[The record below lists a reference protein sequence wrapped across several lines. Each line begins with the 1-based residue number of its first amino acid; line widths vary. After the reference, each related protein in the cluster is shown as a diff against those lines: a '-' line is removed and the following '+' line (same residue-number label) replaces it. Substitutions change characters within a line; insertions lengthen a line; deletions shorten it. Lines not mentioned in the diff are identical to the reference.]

1 MPKVTFVNE
10 AVTLEAER
18 GKTLKELA
26 EGAGINLYEGFW
38 SIYHCSGSGKCIG
51 NGCRV
56 WVAEGKSG
64 AASPRTFWE
73 KIRPSH
79 SGQIRL
85 ACQVHVEGD
94 LDVRTQP
101 GAVGDNV
108 PNMKWEPD
116 PAPSKWK
123 DRLEGK
129 GAPGPEDDAAADEPA
144 E

>member
-26 EGAGINLYEGFW
+26 DGAGINLYEGFW
-38 SIYHCSGSGKCIG
+38 STYHCSGTGKCLG
-51 NGCRV
+51 SGCRV
-56 WVAEGKSG
+56 WVSELGNG

-73 KIRPSH
+73 KIRPTH
-79 SGQIRL
+79 TGQIRL
-85 ACQVHVEGD
+85 ACQVEVAGD

-101 GAVGDNV
+101 GASMDNR

-116 PAPSKWK
+116 NAPSKWK

-129 GAPGPEDDAAADEPA
+129 GAPGPDDEATDDAAD
-144 E
+144 